1 MPIVYMDVGLL
12 LTAGVIAAGIGAAV
26 TWYLVDRRKPA
37 PGGASQSEDD
47 SGDVRP
53 LLRLMSRA
61 DHTLESYVTAIQGNL
76 SVLGDDLPADAQRW
90 AVSRDA
96 IAHAADQMKR
106 HLQRL
111 RLIRIGLDESGWRV
125 SPVNLARLL
134 ESILIGLEPAATER
148 GVQLRMEVRGTTKA
162 VPADPEMVEEI
173 LTTLL
178 DNAIK
183 HNPAGTEIV
192 AELASVNG
200 DATVTVSDNGKGI
213 ENTASLFVEG
223 TRDRSAGASR
233 GTGMGLYVAKLLTD
247 LQGGNIEATSE
258 VGKGSSFTL
267 SLPLTRATS

>member
-12 LTAGVIAAGIGAAV
+12 ATTLVVAVAIGGAAA
-26 TWYLVDRRKPA
+26 WYVIRRRTRAPDAAAASVD
-37 PGGASQSEDD
+37 E
-47 SGDVRP
+47 SGDLRP

-76 SVLGDDLPADAQRW
+76 SVLGDDLPTDAQRW

-96 IAHAADQMKR
+96 IARAADQMKR

-134 ESILIGLEPAATER
+134 EGILIGLEPAATER
-148 GVQLRMEVRGTTKA
+148 GVELRMEVRGTTKA

-183 HNPAGTEIV
+183 HNPSGTEVV
-192 AELASVNG
+192 AELSSVNG
-200 DATVTVSDNGKGI
+200 NAMVTVSDNGKGI
-213 ENTASLFVEG
+213 ENTAGLFVEG
-223 TRDRSAGASR
+223 ERNRGAGSSR

-247 LQGGNIEATSE
+247 LQGGTIEATSE
-258 VGKGSSFTL
+258 LGKGSSFTL
-267 SLPLTRATS
+267 ALPLTRATS